1 MNIKTLTADKIARE
15 LRKCGVTHV
24 VGLPD
29 GESNS
34 VYEAAVTQD
43 GLTVVPIC
51 REGEAVA
58 IAAGLLLGGKT
69 PIVLHQNTGFFE
81 AGDSIRGLA
90 LDLHL
95 PLLMMIGYRGWQ
107 RDKPLTD
114 SAAIFL
120 EPMLDTWGIKHYLVE
135 SENDIQAVSQALRE
149 ANETQKPVAILLG
162 TGGE

>member
-1 MNIKTLTADKIARE
+1 MDLKTSTADKIVRE

-34 VYEAAVTQD
+34 VYEAAMTQD

-69 PIVLHQNTGFFE
+69 PVVLHQNTGFFE

-95 PLLMMIGYRGWQ
+95 PLLMMIGYRGWR

-120 EPMLDTWGIKHYLVE
+120 EPILDTWGIQHYLVE
-135 SENDIQAVSQALRE
+135 SENDVQAISRGFKE
-149 ANETQKPVAILLG
+149 ANETQKPVVILLG
-162 TGGE
+162 TGGG

>member
-1 MNIKTLTADKIARE
+1 MDIKTLTADKIVRE

-69 PIVLHQNTGFFE
+69 PVVLHQNTGFFE

-90 LDLHL
+90 LDLRL
-95 PLLMMIGYRGWQ
+95 PLLMMIGYRGWR

-120 EPMLDTWGIKHYLVE
+120 EPVLDAWDIKHYLVE
-135 SENDIQAVSQALRE
+135 SENDVQAVSQALRE

>member
-1 MNIKTLTADKIARE
+1 MDIKTLTADKIARE

>member
-1 MNIKTLTADKIARE
+1 MDIKTLTADKIVRE

-69 PIVLHQNTGFFE
+69 PVVLHQNTGFFE

-95 PLLMMIGYRGWQ
+95 PLLMMIGYRGWR

-120 EPMLDTWGIKHYLVE
+120 EPVLDAWDIKHYLVE
-135 SENDIQAVSQALRE
+135 SENDVQAVSQALRE

>member
-1 MNIKTLTADKIARE
+1 MDLKTLTADKIVRE
-15 LRKCGVTHV
+15 LMECGITHL

-34 VYEAAVTQD
+34 VYEVAVTQE

-58 IAAGLLLGGKT
+58 VAAGLLLGGKT
-69 PIVLHQNTGFFE
+69 PVVLHQNTGFFE
-81 AGDSIRGLA
+81 AGDSIRGLG

-95 PLLMMIGYRGWQ
+95 PLLMLIGYRGWR

-114 SAAIFL
+114 SAAIYL
-120 EPMLDTWGIKHYLVE
+120 EPVLDAWGIRHYLIE
-135 SENDIQAVSQALRE
+135 NENDVPVVSRGFKE
-149 ANETQKPVAILLG
+149 ANETQKMVVIMLG
-162 TGGE
+162 TGGG